1 MSHNVTDF
9 QKDVVERSRSVPVLV
24 DFWAAWCGPCRAL
37 GPILERL
44 AAEAHGR
51 WELAKLDTEEFPDL
65 AAAYDVTSI
74 PNVKLFVSGEVVDEF
89 VGLIPEGEIRRWL
102 DRALPSPRGATI
114 AEARELIAR
123 GSFERAAAI
132 LRPVVEAEPA
142 NMEARVRLA
151 EALLHTDPEEVAT
164 TLRGAEDEPQLGDR
178 ARALRA
184 LARLVTAGARP
195 AELPESAA
203 KPGFIRAALA
213 IRHADYAA
221 ALEALL
227 EVLQRDREYAGG
239 AGKVAG
245 RAIFVLLGID
255 HPISERYHRA
265 FSSALYV

>member
-1 MSHNVTDF
+1 MSHHVTDF
-9 QKDVVERSRSVPVLV
+9 QKDVLERSRRVPVLV

-37 GPILERL
+37 GPILERI
-44 AAEAHGR
+44 AAEAQGR
-51 WELAKLDTEEFPDL
+51 WELAKLDTEELPDV
-65 AAAYDVTSI
+65 AAAYGIVSI
-74 PNVKLFVSGEVVDEF
+74 PNVKLFVNGEIVDEF
-89 VGLIPEGEIRRWL
+89 VGLMPEREIRRWL
-102 DRALPSPRGATI
+102 DHSLPSPRAATI
-114 AEARELIAR
+114 AEAKQLIAG
-123 GSFERAAAI
+123 GSFERAASI

-142 NMEARVRLA
+142 NAEARVRLA

-164 TLRGAEDEPQLGDR
+164 TLRVAEDDPQLGDG
-178 ARALRA
+178 AEALRT
-184 LARLVTAGARP
+184 LAGLVTSGARP
-195 AELPESAA
+195 AELPESPA

-213 IRHADYAA
+213 IHHADYAA

-245 RAIFVLLGID
+245 RAIFVLLGLD